1 MTDLFK
7 KLKSGKLRE
16 NFGKLGS
23 CLRTNSL
30 NKTTEPEII
39 KEQEQTLP
47 PQPPEDTILE
57 NAKFLG
63 SVVAPFSMSSLSKGE
78 INSTI
83 YGAVIK
89 AISHSNRDIE
99 LTEHKIQLRAE
110 DDNLIDRVI
119 DSPHIDKTCDV
130 YLTEDGIK
138 IFVNGEDKPVYDHCL
153 TCISSSG
160 TRIPNRDSIFV
171 YCAQLALNVNSTP
184 DMKLPSSYSRQI
196 FVFDLNDQTSTNVSQ
211 AYSILDAFFKGPPK
225 YQEFVS

>member
-16 NFGKLGS
+16 NLGKLGN
-23 CLRTNSL
+23 CLRNNSL
-30 NKTTEPEII
+30 NKTTEPENI
-39 KEQEQTLP
+39 KEHEVILP
-47 PQPPEDTILE
+47 PEPPEDTRLE

-63 SVVAPFSMSSLSKGE
+63 SVVAPFSMSTLSKGE

-89 AISHSNRDIE
+89 AISHNKRDIAS
-99 LTEHKIQLRAE
+99 TEHKIQLRAE
-110 DDNLIDRVI
+110 DDNLIDRIV
-119 DSPHIDKTCDV
+119 DSPHIGKTCDV

-138 IFVNGEDKPVYDHCL
+138 IFAKGEDEPVYDHCL

-160 TRIPNRDSIFV
+160 TSIPNRDNIFV
-171 YCAQLALNVNSTP
+171 YCAQLALNVNSSR

-196 FVFDLNDQTSTNVSQ
+196 FVFDLNDQTSTSQ
-211 AYSILDAFFKGPPK
+211 AYSVLDAFFKGPPK
-225 YQEFVS
+225 YQEYVS